1 MGSLREEQR
10 HLGLEVARLGRE
22 NEQLQKEIARRNQD
36 TDALLAETALK
47 EREIRRADAYAKQ
60 AAERLEQVQR
70 TEQRLATAEAALA
83 HCRKEAADMK
93 TEAAAAAEQLALVGV
108 VGPSATALHPP
119 AARVC
124 FHGLLNML
132 HVRQAN
138 SVSRGDEAIAA
149 AEVLVLRDELES
161 SRRKEAVTA
170 KALGERSEVR
180 TPAQRMSE
188 PRAQGPAV
196 ARVAYVPRCRSAT
209 HG

>member
-1 MGSLREEQR
+1 MAVAMGGQS
-10 HLGLEVARLGRE
+10 ARGWCA
-22 NEQLQKEIARRNQD
+22 QQHVYQWPTAQPP
-36 TDALLAETALK
+36 LASGSTA
-47 EREIRRADAYAKQ
+47 
-60 AAERLEQVQR
+60 
-70 TEQRLATAEAALA
+70 
-83 HCRKEAADMK
+83 C
-93 TEAAAAAEQLALVGV
+93 
-108 VGPSATALHPP
+108 S
-119 AARVC
+119 
-124 FHGLLNML
+124 NML